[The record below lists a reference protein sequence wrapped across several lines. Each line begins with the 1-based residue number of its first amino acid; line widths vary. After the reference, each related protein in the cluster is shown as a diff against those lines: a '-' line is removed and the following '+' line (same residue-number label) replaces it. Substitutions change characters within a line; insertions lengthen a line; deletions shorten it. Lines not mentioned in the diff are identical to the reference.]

1 MAEEN
6 DNLKDRATIYGV
18 AKRAGVSLATVS
30 RVINGKNNVT
40 DKTKKQ
46 VMEAI
51 KELGYRPSALA
62 RGLAT
67 NKSTNIGIVIPGTNY
82 VYICNM
88 LSGMTD
94 IASIY
99 GYQTTLFV
107 TRRSKD
113 DAQKA
118 IEKLISSHVDGAVI
132 FDDELDEEEIRYIQN
147 YNIPLIVIGH
157 EMADEK
163 LGSITLDYKSTLLEI
178 VKNFYVRNPKE
189 YVNFL
194 DITMAGN
201 MMDDLRDAS
210 LALAQSSGKNFSL
223 IHSEDSYQRLYS
235 DMKVYFETPSHRHG
249 LFICPRDSLACAVIN
264 AAIEDGVKIPED
276 IEVISVVGTKY
287 SYIVR
292 PEVSSLEIDLF
303 EVGSIAVRMLTK
315 LLKGELD
322 QKVFRFKSQFAVRGS
337 TKE

>member
-1 MAEEN
+1 MA
-6 DNLKDRATIYGV
+6 DNMKDRATIYGV

-40 DKTKKQ
+40 EKTKKQ
-46 VMEAI
+46 VTDAI

-94 IASIY
+94 IAKIY

-107 TRRSKD
+107 TRRSKE
-113 DAQKA
+113 DAQKE

-132 FDDELDEEEIRYIQN
+132 FDDELDENEIKYIQN
-147 YNIPLIVIGH
+147 YNIPLVVIGH
-157 EMADEK
+157 EMSDER
-163 LGSITLDYKSTLLEI
+163 LASITLDYKSTLIDITKDYYERTPDGQI
-178 VKNFYVRNPKE
+178 
-189 YVNFL
+189 NFL

-201 MMDDLRDAS
+201 MMDDLRDNLLQYTSAN
-210 LALAQSSGKNFSL
+210 GKSVSL

-264 AAIEDGVKIPED
+264 AAIEDGVKIPDE

-292 PEVSSLEIDLF
+292 PQVSSLEIDLF
-303 EVGSIAVRMLTK
+303 EVGSIAMRMLTK

-337 TKE
+337 TKK

>member
-1 MAEEN
+1 MSN
-6 DNLKDRATIYGV
+6 NVKDRATIYGV

-30 RVINGKNNVT
+30 RVINGQNNVT
-40 DKTKKQ
+40 EKTKKLVQ
-46 VMEAI
+46 DAI

-67 NKSTNIGIVIPGTNY
+67 NRSTNIGIVIPGTNY

-94 IASIY
+94 IAKIY

-107 TRRSKD
+107 TRRSKE

-132 FDDELDEEEIRYIQN
+132 FDDELDEGEIKYIQN
-147 YNIPLIVIGH
+147 YNIPLVVIGH
-157 EMADEK
+157 EMSDEK
-163 LGSITLDYKSTLLEI
+163 LSSITLDYNSTLLDI
-178 VKNFYVRNPKE
+178 IKDHYSKDE
-189 YVNFL
+189 YDIKYL
-194 DITMAGN
+194 DISMAGN
-201 MMDDLRDAS
+201 MMDNIRDSMLTYAAS
-210 LALAQSSGKNFSL
+210 QGQSISL
-223 IHSEDSYQRLYS
+223 IHCDDSYQRLYS
-235 DMKVYFETPSHRHG
+235 DMKVYFEVDSHRKG

-264 AAIEDGVKIPED
+264 AAIEDGVKIPEQ

-292 PEVSSLEIDLF
+292 PQVSSLEIDLF
-303 EVGSIAVRMLTK
+303 EVGSIAMRMLTK

-322 QKVFRFKSQFAVRGS
+322 QKVYRFKSQFAVRGS
-337 TKE
+337 TKK